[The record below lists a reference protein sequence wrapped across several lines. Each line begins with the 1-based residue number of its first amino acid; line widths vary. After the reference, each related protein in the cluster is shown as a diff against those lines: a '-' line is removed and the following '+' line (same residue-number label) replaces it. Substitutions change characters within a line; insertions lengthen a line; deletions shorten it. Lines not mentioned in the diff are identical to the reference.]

1 MFLFSSIA
9 SAGTVD
15 PGDLSNVAC
24 EGSRVQL
31 RPSDVLSRDGLSSAT
46 IRYAVSPSAIPNGQ
60 EVGQVMLVIRLQPGG
75 GRVLATFMEARIDPA
90 QQGDVQIPDPGIV
103 SEAKLIEFDS
113 AAPNTAFPIAT
124 DTFQTLIALPVSP
137 ASSHRFN
144 TELNAYYI
152 ALTLST
158 PTGPHPTKSFLLPAV
173 SAVAIATATG

>member
-9 SAGTVD
+9 SAGAVD

-24 EGSRVQL
+24 DGSTVQL
-31 RPSDVLSRDGLSSAT
+31 HPGGVPSREGASAT
-46 IRYAVSPSAIPNGQ
+46 IRYGVPPSAIPNGQ
-60 EVGQVMLVIRLQPGG
+60 EVGQVTLVIRLRPGG
-75 GRVLATFMEARIDPA
+75 GSVVATFMEARIDPA
-90 QQGDVQIPDPGIV
+90 QQGDVHIPDPGIV
-103 SEAKLIEFDS
+103 SEAPLIQFDS
-113 AAPNTAFPIAT
+113 AAPNTAFPIDT

-152 ALTLST
+152 ALTLNT
-158 PTGPHPTKSFLLPAV
+158 PAGPHPTKSLLPPAV

>member
-24 EGSRVQL
+24 EGSTVQL
-31 RPSDVLSRDGLSSAT
+31 HPGDEVVSRFGPTAR
-46 IRYAVSPSAIPNGQ
+46 IRYAVPPSAIPNGQ
-60 EVGQVMLVIRLQPGG
+60 EVGQVMLVIRLRPGG

-90 QQGDVQIPDPGIV
+90 QQGDVTIPDPGIV
-103 SEAKLIEFDS
+103 SEATLIQFDS
-113 AAPNTAFPIAT
+113 AVPNTAFPIDN

-137 ASSHRFN
+137 ASSHPFN

-152 ALTLST
+152 ALTLNT
-158 PTGPHPTKSFLLPAV
+158 PAGTHLTNSLLLPAV
-173 SAVAIATATG
+173 SAVAIATTTG